1 MILRYYD
8 STDPVCGL
16 ENELLFTG
24 SEEDCKKY
32 LLKKWSV
39 DMLEYDIE
47 LSSTFCY
54 YLNHIQVG
62 RIKCPALFNENIIR
76 HLYEEDKDWDS
87 PCEWV
92 NIDPNEYIFNREVV
106 EVL

>member
-8 STDPVCGL
+8 FDPYSGL

-24 SEEDCKKY
+24 SEEDAKKY
-32 LLKKWSV
+32 LLKRWSV

-54 YLNHIQVG
+54 YLNHIQIG
-62 RIKCPALFNENIIR
+62 RIKCPTLYNEDTIKR
-76 HLYEEDKDWDS
+76 LYEEDKDWDG
-87 PCEWV
+87 PCEWTDI
-92 NIDPNEYIFNREVV
+92 NPNDYIFNREVI
-106 EVL
+106 EIL